1 MRLIPCLLF
10 LRKDTIRG
18 LYKVGDVVETKNVAF
33 FEMKHFRWE
42 FIQGLCQHIDTKIS
56 LESFLKALFQF

>member
-33 FEMKHFRWE
+33 FELKHFRWE
-42 FIQGLCQHIDTKIS
+42 FI
-56 LESFLKALFQF
+56 